1 MNADNVNKW
10 LTLSANIGVVI
21 GLGLLIVE
29 ISQNTEMMRA
39 QINQSRTD
47 TAISEQQAVFNSGYI
62 PALLAKRDRGEP
74 FSEEEWIRYTTL
86 FRSGNRNQDN
96 NLWQYNQGFLGE
108 NIPRSIRGFART
120 VIGGSEIGITT
131 WDSQKYSYTDQYVA
145 FVDEAIADLR

>member
-1 MNADNVNKW
+1 MSAEKVNRW
-10 LTLSANIGVVI
+10 LSLGANFGVVI
-21 GLGLLIVE
+21 GLVLLIIE
-29 ISQNTEMMRA
+29 IGQTTEMMQA

-47 TAISEQQAVFNSGYI
+47 TAISEQQAVFNSDYI
-62 PALLAKRDRGEP
+62 PALVAKRDKGEP
-74 FSEEEWIRYTTL
+74 FSEQEMIRYRTY

-131 WDSQKYSYTDQYVA
+131 WDSQKYSYTDEYVA
-145 FVDEAIADLR
+145 FVEEAIADLR